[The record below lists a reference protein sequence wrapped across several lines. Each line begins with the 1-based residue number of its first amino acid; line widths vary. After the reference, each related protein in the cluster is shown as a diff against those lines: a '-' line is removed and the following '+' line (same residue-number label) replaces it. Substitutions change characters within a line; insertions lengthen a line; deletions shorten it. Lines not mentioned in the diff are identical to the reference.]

1 MHLAER
7 LVTAPRPARWGGLET
22 AVYIDNSTTL
32 KTERGTVTMELG
44 LVGLG
49 MMGLNIRG
57 RLRERGLAAIGYDPH
72 VADSDVDSLVA
83 LVESL
88 PTPRAVWVM
97 VPAGAPTRQVIG
109 KLSRLLSP
117 GDIVVDGGNSR
128 FTDDTVNAHILAEH
142 GISYLDCGVS
152 GGVWGRQNGYALM
165 AGGNA
170 ADIDRLMPV
179 FDALRQDGDRADS
192 FVHVGPVGA
201 GHYAKMVHNGIESGL
216 MQAYAEGYEL
226 LAAEASIVDV
236 PAVLRAWSKGAVV
249 RSRILDLLVQALSED
264 PELVS
269 PSGHAEDSGE
279 GRWTLEAAI
288 AHAVPAPVI
297 SAALFARFA
306 SRQDDSPAMKAVSAL
321 RSQFGERAT
330 LRRAEPVGIG

>member
-1 MHLAER
+1 
-7 LVTAPRPARWGGLET
+7 
-22 AVYIDNSTTL
+22 
-32 KTERGTVTMELG
+32 MELG

-57 RLRERGLAAIGYDPH
+57 RLRERGIAAIGYDPH
-72 VADSDVDSLVA
+72 VVDRDVGSLVA

-88 PTPRAVWVM
+88 SAPRAVWVM
-97 VPAGAPTRQVIG
+97 VPAGAQTRQVIG

-117 GDIVVDGGNSR
+117 GDIVIDGGNSR

-165 AGGNA
+165 AGGDPT
-170 ADIDRLMPV
+170 DIVRLLPV
-179 FDALRQDGDRADS
+179 FDALRADGDRADS

-216 MQAYAEGYEL
+216 MQAFAEGYEL
-226 LAAEASIVDV
+226 LAAEASVMDV
-236 PAVLRAWSKGAVV
+236 PAVLRAWSKGAMV
-249 RSRILDLLVQALSED
+249 RSWVLDLLVQALSGN
-264 PELVS
+264 PEMVS
-269 PSGHAEDSGE
+269 PVGPAGDSGE

-288 AHAVPAPVI
+288 AHSVPAPVI
-297 SAALFARFA
+297 SAALFAQFA
-306 SRQDDSPAMKAVSAL
+306 SRQDDSPAMKVVSAV
-321 RSQFGERAT
+321 RSQFGEHAI
-330 LRRAEPVGIG
+330 RRCAEPVGIG

>member
-1 MHLAER
+1 
-7 LVTAPRPARWGGLET
+7 
-22 AVYIDNSTTL
+22 
-32 KTERGTVTMELG
+32 MELG
-44 LVGLG
+44 MVGLG
-49 MMGLNIRG
+49 MMGLNFRE
-57 RLRERGLAAIGYDPH
+57 RLRERGLSVIGYDQH
-72 VADSDVDSLVA
+72 AADSDVGSLVE
-83 LVESL
+83 LIESL

-97 VPAGAPTRQVIG
+97 VPAGGQTRQVIG

-117 GDIVVDGGNSR
+117 GDLVVDGGNSR

-142 GISYLDCGVS
+142 GIGYLDCGVS
-152 GGVWGRQNGYALM
+152 GGVWGRHSGYALM
-165 AGGNA
+165 VGGDA
-170 ADIDRLMPV
+170 ADVDRLMPV
-179 FDALRQDGDRADS
+179 FDALRSGGDRADS

-226 LAAEASIVDV
+226 LAAEESVVDV
-236 PAVLRAWSKGAVV
+236 PAVLRAWSQGALV
-249 RSRILDLLVQALSED
+249 RSRILDLLVQALSAD

-269 PSGHAEDSGE
+269 LPDHVEDADE

-306 SRQDDSPAMKAVSAL
+306 SRQDDSPAMKAVSAV

-330 LRRAEPVGIG
+330 SRRAEPVGIG

>member
-1 MHLAER
+1 
-7 LVTAPRPARWGGLET
+7 
-22 AVYIDNSTTL
+22 
-32 KTERGTVTMELG
+32 
-44 LVGLG
+44 
-49 MMGLNIRG
+49 
-57 RLRERGLAAIGYDPH
+57 
-72 VADSDVDSLVA
+72 
-83 LVESL
+83 
-88 PTPRAVWVM
+88 
-97 VPAGAPTRQVIG
+97 VIG

-152 GGVWGRQNGYALM
+152 GGVWGRHSGYALM
-165 AGGNA
+165 VGGDVAG
-170 ADIDRLMPV
+170 IDRLMPV
-179 FDALRQDGDRADS
+179 FDALRPDGDRADS

>member
-7 LVTAPRPARWGGLET
+7 IVMAPRPARWGGPET
-22 AVYIDNSTTL
+22 PVYIEISTTL

-72 VADSDVDSLVA
+72 VVDSDVGSLVA

-88 PTPRAVWVM
+88 PAPRAVWVM

-165 AGGNA
+165 AGGDA
-170 ADIDRLMPV
+170 ADIDRLLPV
-179 FDALRQDGDRADS
+179 FDALRQDGDRAES

-226 LAAEASIVDV
+226 LAAEESIVDV
-236 PAVLRAWSKGAVV
+236 PAVLRAWSKGAAV
-249 RSRILDLLVQALSED
+249 RSWLLDLLVQALSGD
-264 PELVS
+264 PELAS
-269 PSGHAEDSGE
+269 PPGFIEDSGE

-306 SRQDDSPAMKAVSAL
+306 SGQHGSPAMKAVSAV
-321 RSQFGERAT
+321 RSQFSGHAI
-330 LRRAEPVGIG
+330 RRAEPVGIG

>member
-88 PTPRAVWVM
+88 TTPRAVWVL
-97 VPAGAPTRQVIG
+97 VTAGAPNPQVIG

-201 GHYAKMVHNGIESGL
+201 GHYAKMVHNG
-216 MQAYAEGYEL
+216 
-226 LAAEASIVDV
+226 
-236 PAVLRAWSKGAVV
+236 
-249 RSRILDLLVQALSED
+249 
-264 PELVS
+264 
-269 PSGHAEDSGE
+269 
-279 GRWTLEAAI
+279 
-288 AHAVPAPVI
+288 
-297 SAALFARFA
+297 
-306 SRQDDSPAMKAVSAL
+306 
-321 RSQFGERAT
+321 
-330 LRRAEPVGIG
+330 

>member
-7 LVTAPRPARWGGLET
+7 LVAAPRPARWGGLET
-22 AVYIDNSTTL
+22 PVYIENGTTL

-44 LVGLG
+44 LIGLG
-49 MMGLNIRG
+49 MMGLNFRE

-72 VADSDVDSLVA
+72 VVDSDVGSLVA

-88 PTPRAVWVM
+88 SVPRVVWVM
-97 VPAGAPTRQVIG
+97 VPAGAATRQVIG

-117 GDIVVDGGNSR
+117 GDLVVDGGNSR

-142 GISYLDCGVS
+142 GISYVDCGVS
-152 GGVWGRQNGYALM
+152 GGVWGRHHGYALM
-165 AGGNA
+165 AGGDA
-170 ADIDRLMPV
+170 AEVDRLMPV
-179 FDALRQDGDRADS
+179 FDALRPDGDRADS

-226 LAAEASIVDV
+226 LAAQESVVDV
-236 PAVLRAWSKGAVV
+236 PAVLRAWSNGAVV
-249 RSRILDLLVQALSED
+249 RSWLLDLLVQALSGD
-264 PELVS
+264 PELDT
-269 PSGHAEDSGE
+269 PSVHAEDSGE

-288 AHAVPAPVI
+288 EHAVPAPVI

-306 SRQDDSPAMKAVSAL
+306 SSKNESPAMKAVSAL
-321 RSQFGERAT
+321 RSQFGRHAV
-330 LRRAEPVGIG
+330 RRAEPVGIG

>member
-1 MHLAER
+1 
-7 LVTAPRPARWGGLET
+7 
-22 AVYIDNSTTL
+22 
-32 KTERGTVTMELG
+32 MELG
-44 LVGLG
+44 MIGLG
-49 MMGLNIRG
+49 MMGLNFRE
-57 RLRERGLAAIGYDPH
+57 RLRERGLPVIGYDQH
-72 VADSDVDSLVA
+72 AAGSDVGSLVQ

-97 VPAGAPTRQVIG
+97 VPAGGQTRQVIG

-117 GDIVVDGGNSR
+117 GDLVVDSGNSR

-142 GISYLDCGVS
+142 GIGYLDCGVS
-152 GGVWGRQNGYALM
+152 GGVWGRHSGYALM
-165 AGGNA
+165 VGG
-170 ADIDRLMPV
+170 DSSDVDRMMPV
-179 FDALRQDGDRADS
+179 FDALRSDGDRADS

-226 LAAEASIVDV
+226 LAAEESVVDV
-236 PAVLRAWSKGAVV
+236 PAVLRAWSQGALV
-249 RSRILDLLVQALSED
+249 RSRILDLLVQALSDD
-264 PELVS
+264 PELVAH
-269 PSGHAEDSGE
+269 PSHIEDSGQ

-306 SRQDDSPAMKAVSAL
+306 SRQDDSPAMKAVSAV
-321 RSQFGERAT
+321 RSQFGDGAT
-330 LRRAEPVGIG
+330 SRRAEFVGIG